1 MNTRRIA
8 RQQSAGR
15 LARPANRR
23 SWIARI
29 LVTLA
34 AAASGVASA
43 ESVVLLQAGDI
54 SSWKEKRFKGS
65 TVYETVT
72 VGGRAALRAT
82 SNGTASG
89 LFRRVR
95 IDIEKT
101 PILRW
106 SWRVEKS
113 LDGVDERTRG
123 GDDYSARV
131 YVIRRHPLLFWMTRA
146 LNYVWSSS
154 LPKGTAW
161 PNAYTNAVH
170 MVAVRSG
177 TSEAVGWIDERRDVR
192 EDFLDLF
199 GRHVR
204 YIHGVAVMTDTDN
217 AGGIAVAYYGDISFS
232 SE

>member
-1 MNTRRIA
+1 MSLSRIA
-8 RQQSAGR
+8 PQP
-15 LARPANRR
+15 LAARFPRPVHHC
-23 SWIARI
+23 SWIART

-43 ESVVLLQAGDI
+43 ESISVLQDGDI

-65 TVYETVT
+65 TAYQTVT
-72 VGGRAALRAT
+72 VDSRTALRAT

-89 LFRRVR
+89 LFRSIR
-95 IDIEKT
+95 IDLDET
-101 PILRW
+101 PVLRW

-113 LDGVDERTRG
+113 LDGVDEQTRD

-131 YVIRRHPLLFWMTRA
+131 YVIRKHPLLFWMTTA

-154 LPKGTAW
+154 LSKGAAW

-170 MVAVRSG
+170 MLAVRSG
-177 TSEAVGWIDERRDVR
+177 TSEAGRWIDERRDVR

-204 YIHGVAVMTDTDN
+204 YIDGVAVMTDTDN
-217 AGGIAVAYYGDISFS
+217 AGGTAVAYYGDIGFS